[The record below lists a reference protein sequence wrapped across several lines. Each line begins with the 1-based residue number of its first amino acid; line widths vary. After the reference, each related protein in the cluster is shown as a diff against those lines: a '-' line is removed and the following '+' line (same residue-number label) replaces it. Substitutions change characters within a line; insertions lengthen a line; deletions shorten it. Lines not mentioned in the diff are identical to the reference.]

1 MGALFQS
8 QNMESAVASTSRLAE
23 DIILITYLRENITLD
38 VEEVAVGWDQATVL
52 DPEKNSFVVVQTA
65 PWSLMDKDAR
75 AYISSQMPQWPAV
88 AVVVHNAGQK
98 ILGQVTIR
106 VAGLAKQVKFF
117 DDQESAL
124 SWLDSQRIMADEV

>member
-1 MGALFQS
+1 MVKSL
-8 QNMESAVASTSRLAE
+8 NMESAFASTSRLAE

-38 VEEVAVGWDQATVL
+38 VQEVAVGWDQATAL
-52 DPEKNSFVVVQTA
+52 DPEKNSFVVIQTA
-65 PWSLMDKDAR
+65 PWTLMDKDAR

-106 VAGLAKQVKFF
+106 VAGLAKHVKFF

-124 SWLDSQRIMADEV
+124 IWLDSQRIMVDEV